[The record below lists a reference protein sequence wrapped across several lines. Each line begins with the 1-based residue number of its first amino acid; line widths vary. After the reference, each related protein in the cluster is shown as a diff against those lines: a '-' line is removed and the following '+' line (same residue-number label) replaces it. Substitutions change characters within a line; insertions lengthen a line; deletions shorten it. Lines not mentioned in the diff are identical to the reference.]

1 MIVVRLTV
9 DLPVETVFD
18 YFLDFRNENQWNVV
32 AHDIVLLT
40 DPPIGVGSKF
50 SGQYDRM
57 GPMEYEIQEF
67 DRPRFARVTGNAK
80 FFRWLSTFSFTADN
94 GSTTVE
100 CTMDPQPKGLLRI
113 AKPLMA
119 KMVHQQMER
128 GLASLKTTLEAKAV
142 DQLPAASRDFDPAHR
157 PPDR

>member
-9 DLPVETVFD
+9 HLPVETVFD

-40 DPPIGVGSKF
+40 DPPIGVGSRF

-57 GPMEYEIQEF
+57 GPMAYEIQEF
-67 DRPRFARVTGNAK
+67 DRPRVASVTGNAK
-80 FFRWLSTFSFTADN
+80 LFRWVSTFSFAEDQ

-100 CTMDPQPKGLLRI
+100 CTMDPHPKGLLRI

-119 KMVHQQMER
+119 KMVQQQMER
-128 GLASLKTTLEAKAV
+128 GLASLKTTLEAKAAV
-142 DQLPAASRDFDPAHR
+142 D
-157 PPDR
+157 